1 MKDYNHL
8 SFQTNNMFPSTQATE
23 QASLFVKTE
32 KKTQSSA
39 RKIPFR
45 YFADIPFFPKY
56 VAAVTKATKTPKP
69 NQTKQQNNNNKKSSG
84 DNVYA
89 KHLDNG

>member
-8 SFQTNNMFPSTQATE
+8 CFQTNNISQHVGHRTSLLLVKAQKKDTE
-23 QASLFVKTE
+23 QCQKDSISII
-32 KKTQSSA
+32 Q
-39 RKIPFR
+39 
-45 YFADIPFFPKY
+45 FFPKY
-56 VAAVTKATKTPKP
+56 VLAITKTEQKKPKP
-69 NQTKQQNNNNKKSSG
+69 NLRTTTTKSSG